1 MISKYHPCRL
11 TIKYKGKRYVLNIQ
25 IWLAQVMEFNITN
38 NGTNHPY
45 TTPDVM
51 LWKVYNISH
60 VINSLEKKYYLI

>member
-45 TTPDVM
+45 TTPDVR